1 MPGYCGENGLVK
13 VEIVRVVDAA
23 RGLVRFRSA
32 AGSASGFW
40 KGSGPAVLG
49 EVHVELDLPAEVSE
63 WEVVPGLGFAL
74 EGGLRE
80 DAQASLTGEVLAVD
94 DVVTLRVGGDVV
106 LVEFSGP
113 VPRVGQRVRVAAAEV
128 HLYPY
133 RL

>member
-1 MPGYCGENGLVK
+1 MGS
-13 VEIVRVVDAA
+13 
-23 RGLVRFRSA
+23 RS
-32 AGSASGFW
+32 
-40 KGSGPAVLG
+40 
-49 EVHVELDLPAEVSE
+49 
-63 WEVVPGLGFAL
+63 GLGFAL